1 MKSTWIRRAIHS
13 ETIKCNIESN
23 HVDFELLTTAGDK
36 YIEISIENCK
46 NEFWKDVL
54 HAWQYILSKT
64 TTDDSWESFFY
75 ITLFGIIISS
85 R

>member
-13 ETIKCNIESN
+13 EKIKCNIESN

-46 NEFWKDVL
+46 NEF
-54 HAWQYILSKT
+54 
-64 TTDDSWESFFY
+64 
-75 ITLFGIIISS
+75 
-85 R
+85 

>member
-13 ETIKCNIESN
+13 EKIKCNIESN
-23 HVDFELLTTAGDK
+23 HGDFELLTTAGDK

-64 TTDDSWESFFY
+64 TTDDSWESFF
-75 ITLFGIIISS
+75 T
-85 R
+85 